1 MMNDNIVPKTPLA
14 ELVEARTEVTLSAE
28 TRLAIET
35 MAQEMAREILK
46 QPGVRQELKALA
58 LKAIRAAWQSME
70 QSGGGTTPPQDSPRT

>member
-1 MMNDNIVPKTPLA
+1 MMDDNIVPKTLLA
-14 ELVEARTEVTLSAE
+14 ELVEARTEVTLTAE

-58 LKAIRAAWQSME
+58 LEAIRAAWQSMR
-70 QSGGGTTPPQDSPRT
+70 QPGRDSNRP